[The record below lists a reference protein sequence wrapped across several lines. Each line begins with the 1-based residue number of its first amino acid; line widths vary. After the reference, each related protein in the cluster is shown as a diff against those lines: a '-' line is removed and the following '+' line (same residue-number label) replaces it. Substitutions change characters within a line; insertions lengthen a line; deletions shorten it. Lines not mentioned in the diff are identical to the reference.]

1 MVAKMPKENTANRT
15 SEKPDQSLTTLFSRL
30 TDDLTELFDAKLQ
43 LLKTELKEEMTAYAS
58 GVSLIVGGAVMGL
71 IGFAVLNVGIAFFVS
86 MLFGSADL
94 SPAVR
99 YGLGFIITALLYLV
113 VGAIIILVAK
123 GRLAKQRII
132 PERSALELK
141 RDKQWLQGKA

>member
-1 MVAKMPKENTANRT
+1 MER
-15 SEKPDQSLTTLFSRL
+15 PDQSLPTLFSRL
-30 TDDLTELFDAKLQ
+30 TDNFTELLDAKLQ
-43 LLKTELKEEMTAYAS
+43 LLKTELKEEASSYA
-58 GVSLIVGGAVMGL
+58 GWASLILGGGVIGVIGL
-71 IGFAVLNVGIAFFVS
+71 ALLNAGIAFLVS
-86 MLFGSADL
+86 VLFDSTDL

-113 VGAIIILVAK
+113 IGAIIILVAK

-141 RDKQWLQGKA
+141 RDKEWLQGKA

>member
-1 MVAKMPKENTANRT
+1 MPKENTANRGL
-15 SEKPDQSLTTLFSRL
+15 ERPDQSLTTLFGRL

-43 LLKTELKEEMTAYAS
+43 LLKTELKEEMTSYAG
-58 GVSLIVGGAVMGL
+58 GVSLIVGGAVIGL

-86 MLFGSADL
+86 MLFDSADL

-113 VGAIIILVAK
+113 IGAIIILVAK
-123 GRLAKQRII
+123 RRLAKQRII

-141 RDKQWLQGKA
+141 RDKQWLQEKV